1 MPELPEVETTLR
13 GIRPHLEGRTLREV
27 IVRESRLRWPV
38 SDEVAGLAGSRVLGL
53 SRRAKYLLIRLE
65 PGVLLIHLG
74 MSGTLRV
81 VDASVPL
88 RKHDHVDLLLDDGQV
103 LRFNDPRRFGTVLFQ
118 AGDQPHGL
126 LAKLGPEPLSDD
138 FDGPWLF
145 QRSRG
150 RKVAVKSF
158 IMDNATVVG
167 VGNIYAQESLFLAG
181 IHPSRAAGRI
191 SRERY
196 ERLAASIK
204 TVLGRAIE
212 AGGTTLKDFTRA
224 DGQPGYFAQSLNV
237 YGRAGQ
243 PCLQCGARLKADRHG
258 QRSTAYCPQCQ
269 R

>member
-13 GIRPHLEGRTLREV
+13 GIRPHLEGQVLSEV
-27 IVRESRLRWPV
+27 VVRERRLRWPV
-38 SDEVAGLAGSRVLGL
+38 SEELLTLRNSQVLALR
-53 SRRAKYLLIRLE
+53 RRAKYLLIELDCGE
-65 PGVLLIHLG
+65 LLIHLG

-81 VDASVPL
+81 VDQSVPL
-88 RKHDHVDLLLDDGQV
+88 RKHDHVDLQLDSGKV

-118 AGDQPHGL
+118 AGGEPHPL
-126 LAKLGPEPLSDD
+126 LAKLGPEPLSEAFSGD
-138 FDGPWLF
+138 WLF
-145 QRSRG
+145 DRSRG

-181 IHPSRAAGRI
+181 IHPSRAAGKI
-191 SRERY
+191 SKARY
-196 ERLAASIK
+196 ERFAEAIK
-204 TVLGRAIE
+204 TVLARAIE

-243 PCLQCGARLKADRHG
+243 PCLRCKALLKADRHG
-258 QRSTAYCPQCQ
+258 QRSTSYCPQCQ

>member
-13 GIRPHLEGRTLREV
+13 GIRPHLEGRTLKAV
-27 IVRESRLRWPV
+27 TVRESRLRWPV
-38 SDEVAGLAGSRVLGL
+38 SDALYALKDCPVIALR
-53 SRRAKYLLIRLE
+53 RRAKYLLIELE
-65 PGVLLIHLG
+65 AGQVMIHLG

-81 VDASVPL
+81 VEAALPL
-88 RKHDHVDLLLDDGQV
+88 RKHDHVDLLLDSGKV
-103 LRFNDPRRFGTVLFQ
+103 LRFNDPRRFGSVLY
-118 AGDQPHGL
+118 QPGGEPHAL
-126 LAKLGPEPLSDD
+126 LAALGPEPLGED
-138 FDGPWLF
+138 FHGNWLF
-145 QRSRG
+145 ARSRG

-167 VGNIYAQESLFLAG
+167 VGNIYAQESLFIAG

-196 ERLAASIK
+196 KRLADAIRV
-204 TVLGRAIE
+204 VLARAIE
-212 AGGTTLKDFTRA
+212 AGGTTLKDFTSA

-243 PCLQCGARLKADRHG
+243 PCPQCEALLKADRHG
-258 QRSTAYCPQCQ
+258 QRSTSYCPQCQ

>member
-13 GIRPHLEGRTLREV
+13 GIRPYLQGRTLKAV
-27 IVRESRLRWPV
+27 TVREPRLRWPV
-38 SDEVAGLAGSRVLGL
+38 SDAL
-53 SRRAKYLLIRLE
+53 SELKDCPVIALRRRAKYLLIELE
-65 PGVLLIHLG
+65 AGQVMIHLG

-81 VDASVPL
+81 VEAALPL
-88 RKHDHVDLLLDDGQV
+88 RKHDHVDLLLDSGKV
-103 LRFNDPRRFGTVLFQ
+103 LRFNAPRRFGSVLYQ
-118 AGDQPHGL
+118 PGDQPHAL
-126 LAKLGPEPLSDD
+126 LAALGPEPLGEA
-138 FDGPWLF
+138 FDGDWLF
-145 QRSRG
+145 ARSRG

-191 SRERY
+191 SRQRY
-196 ERLAASIK
+196 GQLADAIK
-204 TVLGRAIE
+204 AVLARAIE

-224 DGQPGYFAQSLNV
+224 DGQPGYFAQSLHV

-243 PCLQCGARLKADRHG
+243 PCLQCGAELKADRHG
-258 QRSTAYCPQCQ
+258 QRSTSYCPQCQ

>member
-13 GIRPHLEGRTLREV
+13 GIRPHLQGRTLKAV
-27 IVRESRLRWPV
+27 TVRESRLRWPV
-38 SDEVAGLAGSRVLGL
+38 SEALYALQDSPVVALR
-53 SRRAKYLLIRLE
+53 RRAKYLLIELE
-65 PGVLLIHLG
+65 AGQVLIHLG

-81 VDASVPL
+81 VEADLPL
-88 RKHDHVDLLLDDGQV
+88 RKHDHVDLLLDSGKV
-103 LRFNDPRRFGTVLFQ
+103 LRFNDPRRFGAVLFQ
-118 AGDQPHGL
+118 PGAQPHPL
-126 LAKLGPEPLSDD
+126 LTTLGPEPLSDA
-138 FDGPWLF
+138 FHGEALF
-145 QRSRG
+145 ARSRG

-196 ERLAASIK
+196 DRLAEAIK
-204 TVLGRAIE
+204 QVLARAIE

-224 DGQPGYFAQSLNV
+224 DGQPGYFAQSLSV

-243 PCLQCGARLKADRHG
+243 PCLQCGSVLKADRHG
-258 QRSTAYCPQCQ
+258 QHSTSYCPHCQ

>member
-13 GIRPHLEGRTLREV
+13 GIRPHVQGRILTSV
-27 IVRESRLRWPV
+27 TVREPRLRWPV
-38 SDEVAGLAGSRVLGL
+38 SEALYALRDCPVVALR
-53 SRRAKYLLIRLE
+53 RRAKYLLIELE
-65 PGVLLIHLG
+65 PGQVLIHLG

-81 VDASVPL
+81 VDATLPL
-88 RKHDHVDLLLDDGQV
+88 RKHDHVDLLLDSGKA

-118 AGDQPHGL
+118 AGEEPHSL
-126 LAKLGPEPLSDD
+126 LQSLGPEPLSEA
-138 FDGPWLF
+138 FNGEGMF
-145 QRSRG
+145 ARSRG

-167 VGNIYAQESLFLAG
+167 VGNIYAQESLFMAG

-191 SRERY
+191 SLARY
-196 ERLAASIK
+196 QALAEAIK
-204 TVLGRAIE
+204 VVLARAIE

-243 PCLQCGARLKADRHG
+243 PCLQCEAILKADRHG

>member
-13 GIRPHLEGRTLREV
+13 GIRPFLEGQVLREV

-38 SDEVAGLAGSRVLGL
+38 SDELFHLHDAKVLGL
-53 SRRAKYLLIRLE
+53 RRRAKYLLIDLE
-65 PGVLLIHLG
+65 GGVLLIHLG

-81 VDASVPL
+81 VDAQVPL
-88 RKHDHVDLLLDDGQV
+88 RKHDHVDLRLGSGKV

-118 AGDQPHGL
+118 AGDAPHAL
-126 LAKLGPEPLSDD
+126 LEKLGPEPLSEA
-138 FDGPWLF
+138 FNGEWLF
-145 QRSRG
+145 ERSRG

-181 IHPSRAAGRI
+181 IHPSRAAGKI
-191 SRERY
+191 SRARY
-196 ERLAASIK
+196 DRFADAIKVVLAK
-204 TVLGRAIE
+204 AIE
-212 AGGTTLKDFTRA
+212 AGGTTLKDFTKA

-243 PCLQCGARLKADRHG
+243 PCLKCKSVLKADRHG
-258 QRSTAYCPQCQ
+258 QRSTSYCPQCQ